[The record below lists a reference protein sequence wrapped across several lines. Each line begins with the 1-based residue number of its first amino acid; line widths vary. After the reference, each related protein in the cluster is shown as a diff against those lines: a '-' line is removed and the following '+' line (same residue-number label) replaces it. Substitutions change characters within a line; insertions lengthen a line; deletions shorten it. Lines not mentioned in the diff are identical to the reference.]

1 MELEFRH
8 LRVLIAVADEG
19 SITRAAAAL
28 GMSQP
33 SLTAQVQRIERA
45 LGAPLFERGRAGVV
59 PTGFGRT
66 VLSKARSVVSEMAGL
81 QSVAPPGAG
90 STGGVELHL
99 GCYPGALAS
108 AVVPRLVEAHDE
120 PLRVHVHSD
129 PSAADLLARVRAG
142 RLDAAIVVEPVGFE
156 VTPPDGLLREVVVP
170 VEPKFVALCEDHP
183 LAAEEEVDLAALA
196 DENWVVDPHVDAG
209 LIAALRWACGE
220 AGFEPRITHE
230 ISDASSARE
239 FIITGQCVSMA
250 QPTSSEG
257 RGLVVRPMRGDPI
270 TARVDLAWR
279 RPPPPVEPALLRRLI
294 AESYLAL
301 TVRNPSYARWWAEN
315 GVTLT

>member
-8 LRVLIAVADEG
+8 LRIVIAVADEG

-33 SLTAQVQRIERA
+33 SLTAQVQRIERS
-45 LGAPLFERGRAGVV
+45 LGAPLFERGRGGVV

-66 VLSKARSVVSEMAGL
+66 VLAKARAVVSEMAGL
-81 QSVAPPGAG
+81 QSTAPPSSSGHAA
-90 STGGVELHL
+90 GVEVHL

-108 AVVPRLVEAHDE
+108 AVVPRLVAAHE
-120 PLRVHVHSD
+120 LPLRVHVHSD

-142 RLDAAIVVEPVGFE
+142 RLDAAVVVEMIGFE
-156 VTPPDGLLREVVVP
+156 VNSPDGLLREAVVP
-170 VEPKFVALCEDHP
+170 VEPTFVALSESHP
-183 LAAEEEVDLAALA
+183 LADDDEVDLAALV
-196 DENWVVDPHVDAG
+196 DENWITDPHVDAG
-209 LIAALRWACGE
+209 VTAGLRWACGE

-239 FIITGQCVSMA
+239 FISTGQCVSLA
-250 QPTSSEG
+250 QPTSMEG
-257 RGLVVRPMRGDPI
+257 RGLVVRPLRGDPL

-279 RPPPPVEPALLRRLI
+279 RPVPVEPALLRRVV
-294 AESYLAL
+294 AESYLTL
-301 TVRNPSYARWWAEN
+301 TGRNPSYRRWWAER
-315 GVTLT
+315 GMALG